1 MPVWDS
7 FLTEDDRKVFARR
20 VPRTPT
26 GLGRR
31 PALLVIDMQV
41 TAVGR
46 DAPIFEQ
53 LDEFS
58 GACGPHAWR
67 AVPVQQRLL
76 AAARANGVPVIY
88 TRHVFRPE
96 SGLPQAAPANNF
108 SIANFR
114 SGILAEVA
122 MQPGDL
128 LVEKQTP
135 SSFMFTNLTLILGRL
150 GVDSLLV
157 CGNSTSGCVRA
168 TCVDG
173 MAHGYRM
180 QVIEEAVFDRIE
192 MSHAAALFD
201 LQFKICDVVSA
212 EAAILSLGRRA
223 EAGPGDG
230 EGGDPDARREAPSA
244 IRPRRGSILA

>member
-1 MPVWDS
+1 MPVWDK
-7 FLTEDDRKVFARR
+7 FLTDDDRKVDALRPKR
-20 VPRTPT
+20 KPNE
-26 GLGRR
+26 LGRK
-31 PALLVIDMQV
+31 PALLVIDMQI
-41 TAVGR
+41 TACGY
-46 DAPIFEQ
+46 DKPIYEQ
-53 LDEFS
+53 LDEYT

-67 AVPVQQRLL
+67 AIPVQQRLL
-76 AAARANGVPVIY
+76 VEARANGVPVIY
-88 TRHVFRPE
+88 TKHVFRPE
-96 SGLPQAAPANNF
+96 SGLPQAAPSGNF
-108 SIANFR
+108 SIANVR
-114 SGILAEVA
+114 SEIPDEVA

-135 SSFMFTNLTLILGRL
+135 SSFLFTNLILILNHL

-173 MAHGYRM
+173 MAHGYKM

-212 EAAILSLGRRA
+212 ENALTALSGSS
-223 EAGPGDG
+223 PGLK
-230 EGGDPDARREAPSA
+230 
-244 IRPRRGSILA
+244 LAS